1 MSIRLRIAVLLFLLP
16 IVFSTPSLAGI
27 RFGGVVFG
35 AGYSHSWGPAYGYPD
50 YGFFGPWGYGYPWY
64 APFYLE
70 PAGDRGTV
78 RLKKVDNAASV
89 FINDAYAGLAK
100 DLKTIYLDPG
110 AYNLEI
116 RSPGQPHVQKRIYVL
131 SRKTLTLEF

>member
-1 MSIRLRIAVLLFLLP
+1 MPSRLRFAVLMLSFSILF
-16 IVFSTPSLAGI
+16 SATSSAGI
-27 RFGGVVFG
+27 RFGGFG
-35 AGYSHSWGPAYGYPD
+35 FSAGYSYFSGPWNAYPG
-50 YGFFGPWGYGYPWY
+50 YGFYGPWDYGYPWY
-64 APFYLE
+64 APYYLD

-110 AYNLEI
+110 AYNLEL
-116 RSPGQPHVQKRIYVL
+116 RSPGQPHIQKRIYVL